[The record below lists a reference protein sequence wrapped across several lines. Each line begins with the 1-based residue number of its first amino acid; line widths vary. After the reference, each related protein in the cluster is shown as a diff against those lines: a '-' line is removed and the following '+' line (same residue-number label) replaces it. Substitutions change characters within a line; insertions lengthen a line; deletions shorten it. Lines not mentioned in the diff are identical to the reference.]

1 VRAEQGYYWLVM
13 SVTVPLLTRFPSE
26 SDTDTTARTTA
37 DLSLL
42 LMVPVSTLELATPW
56 LA

>member
-1 VRAEQGYYWLVM
+1 MRAEQGYYWLVM